1 MRFSGKVLSAG
12 VCLFL
17 NFSLPI
23 AAPCRAAPFPGNS
36 PADGLS
42 AQSEN
47 SVSTAAVKNPVVRPG
62 ENPLLLN
69 ISKDARDS
77 RVALDYSLR
86 WDFSDLSSFR
96 PGVKALYSIFKTASS
111 WDITENTRLKYY
123 GFKTNPWRVF
133 IAKERPPKEDG
144 GSGGPAVAGQAEYKK
159 HLRLSLSPLVDDFKR
174 NLDENL
180 RDALL
185 NASLKGA
192 SSEWTK
198 ISEKD
203 KKIFF
208 RDVLSLGVWDTSMPL
223 MKEGKESLEY
233 ISK

>member
-1 MRFSGKVLSAG
+1 MRRSFLSVIFLFSFKL
-12 VCLFL
+12 L
-17 NFSLPI
+17 
-23 AAPCRAAPFPGNS
+23 
-36 PADGLS
+36 LS
-42 AQSEN
+42 AQSDN
-47 SVSTAAVKNPVVRPG
+47 SVSTAAVKTPVARP
-62 ENPLLLN
+62 EESPLVLN

-86 WDFSDLSSFR
+86 WDFSDFSGFR

-133 IAKERPPKEDG
+133 IAKERPEPAG
-144 GSGGPAVAGQAEYKK
+144 GLRRPGGARQAEYKK

-185 NASLKGA
+185 NASLAGA
-192 SSEWTK
+192 SPEWSK

-203 KKIFF
+203 KKLFF
-208 RDVLSLGVWDTSMPL
+208 RDVLSLGVWDTPL
-223 MKEGKESLEY
+223 PLVKEGREGLEY